1 MDIKYLE
8 TNEEKKM
15 MNQNLWD
22 TAKVVLREV
31 LSETTSPQETR
42 NISSTVNITSEG
54 TRERRN
60 KMQS

>member
-1 MDIKYLE
+1 MKK
-8 TNEEKKM
+8 KKM

-31 LSETTSPQETR
+31 LSDTRSPQQTR
-42 NISSTVNITSEG
+42 KISSTVNITSEG

-60 KMQS
+60 KTHS

>member
-1 MDIKYLE
+1 MEIKYLE
-8 TNEEKKM
+8 TNEEKKK

-31 LSETTSPQETR
+31 LSDTRSPQQTR
-42 NISSTVNITSEG
+42 KISSTVNITSEG

-60 KMQS
+60 KTHS